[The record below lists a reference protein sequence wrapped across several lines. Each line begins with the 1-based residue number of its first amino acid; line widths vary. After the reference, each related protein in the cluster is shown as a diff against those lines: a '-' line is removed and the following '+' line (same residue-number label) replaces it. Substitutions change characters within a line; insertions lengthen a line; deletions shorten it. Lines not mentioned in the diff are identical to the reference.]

1 MTPAAVV
8 CHGEIAT
15 SLELSADNDVR
26 NGVALQHEGLSQATA
41 TARPIVL
48 IGACA
53 FTCSAGQVSSA
64 KH

>member
-26 NGVALQHEGLSQATA
+26 NGVALQHEGLSQL
-41 TARPIVL
+41 RPLHANRADWSMCVYL
-48 IGACA
+48 
-53 FTCSAGQVSSA
+53 
-64 KH
+64 